1 MPSKRTAP
9 LRRILK
15 YSPEG
20 GPYRETND
28 FEWLFGDIERKFFL
42 ETYIEEFRANLKRIR
57 KKCGS
62 GLIIYPSVEFY
73 FSAGNPDPDTKFH
86 SKLILETRPNDR
98 PSGRLNSV
106 TIKRHDLIIPCC
118 SMPGGYIVNR
128 ISATVDFY
136 VRSDQHFDLPSIAKG
151 IVFEPFIESLFKQF
165 AGRATQTLARAY
177 LLAQPDTFSLMDATN
192 SFSKQYGVDTSWMV
206 VQALDDLCVQRRITS
221 ASYGVKAFRVTNK
234 S

>member
-106 TIKRHDLIIPCC
+106 TIKRHDLIIP
-118 SMPGGYIVNR
+118 
-128 ISATVDFY
+128 
-136 VRSDQHFDLPSIAKG
+136 
-151 IVFEPFIESLFKQF
+151 FKQF